1 MYRLALGAITS
12 DPGSDDTYATG
23 DTITVTFTFS
33 EAVIVDTTNG
43 TPYVLLSTGGSLGY
57 AGYSGDGSSA
67 VAQPFNYTVNPLQR
81 DADGVAL
88 LANGLA
94 LNDGT
99 IRATDDYANATLT
112 HPTMAFPS
120 HKVAAGGDVFRG
132 LAQVGVRVSAD
143 L

>member
-1 MYRLALGAITS
+1 M
-12 DPGSDDTYATG
+12 
-23 DTITVTFTFS
+23 
-33 EAVIVDTTNG
+33 
-43 TPYVLLSTGGSLGY
+43 
-57 AGYSGDGSSA
+57 
-67 VAQPFNYTVNPLQR
+67 AQPFNYTVNPLQR

-99 IRATDDYANATLT
+99 IRATGDYANATLT